1 MIWKRLL
8 GCLLKPRLLYL
19 EDKVKVLVPQS
30 CQLFE
35 TLWTVARQA
44 PQFMEF
50 SKQEYW
56 NGLSFPYLGDLSYP
70 GIESRF
76 DQAEELRVKGFW
88 ETQGVFSPDDW
99 VPSTYLPK
107 SGRATNQN
115 QSIQMMHMP

>member
-1 MIWKRLL
+1 MGGWFMIWKRLL

-56 NGLSFPYLGDLSYP
+56 SGLSFPYLGELSDP

-88 ETQGVFSPDDW
+88 ETRCLFS
-99 VPSTYLPK
+99 
-107 SGRATNQN
+107 R
-115 QSIQMMHMP
+115 